1 MTAGHAFVWAGGTR
15 EAIAVHPL
23 PAVDGVARRLGR
35 GGPGVLLLARLQVH
49 EPNLNELVGPS
60 RRHLLLQ
67 VLNATAV
74 RPAPAVEED
83 EDVFPRPLRNE
94 ELNEVLELGFI

>member
-15 EAIAVHPL
+15 ETIAVHPL

-60 RRHLLLQ
+60 RRQGPRAHSRQ
-67 VLNATAV
+67 RQRSA
-74 RPAPAVEED
+74 ED
-83 EDVFPRPLRNE
+83 ASSFDLRPLRNE